1 VKSLAATQHLD
12 RPCAFSPRHSETQD
26 IALEYPVNLN
36 RKIPLAF
43 ALAMLLSL
51 LAGFGGLWMTSRSLN
66 TFHDEVQRRVA
77 DERTAT
83 AMQNHFKT
91 QVQEW
96 KNVLLRGSDTAL
108 FDKHWHAFEKEEK
121 QVDDMAAGLRTRLTD
136 PELIQQLDGFIAA
149 HRAMAQGY
157 RMGLEKFQAT
167 GMEPSVGDAA
177 VKGMDRGP
185 AKAVDELAQHIAQ
198 ISAQVAEQA
207 YADGRRANA
216 LSLALMVL
224 VTGLGTALGW
234 ALSRSVVRP
243 LHHAISVASDVAQG
257 DLSRPI
263 PHHGRDETGQLLSAL
278 AKMQGQL
285 RALVSEVRGNA
296 QSVATASAE
305 IAQGNSDL
313 AGRTEQQ
320 ASALQQTASS
330 MEQLDGAVR
339 RNASSA
345 REASSLAQD
354 ASRVAVQGG
363 ELVEQFVGTMR
374 GIQEASTRI
383 ADIIGVIDGIAFQT
397 NILALNAAVEAARA
411 GEQGRG
417 FAVVAAEVRSLAK
430 RSADAAREIKTLI
443 GTSVSRVEQ
452 GNALVGHAGQ
462 TMTEVVAAIQ
472 RVSGLIVEISRAS
485 DEQSV
490 GVSHMGEAVSRMDQ
504 GTQQNAAL
512 VEQTSAAAESLE
524 RQARQLVS
532 AVGLFKVE
540 AAPRAG

>member
-1 VKSLAATQHLD
+1 LFCL
-12 RPCAFSPRHSETQD
+12 PLRHSDANSTAREWH
-26 IALEYPVNLN
+26 VNLN

-51 LAGFGGLWMTSRSLN
+51 LAGFGGLWLTSRSLH
-66 TFHDEVQRRVA
+66 TFHDEVQRRVS
-77 DERTAT
+77 DERAAA
-83 AMQNHFKT
+83 AMQSHFKT

-96 KNVLLRGSDTAL
+96 KNVLLRGSDSAL
-108 FDKHWHAFEKEEK
+108 FDKHWQAFQKEEK
-121 QVDDMAAGLRTRLTD
+121 QVDELASGLRTSLTD
-136 PELIQQLDGFIAA
+136 PELVKQLDAFIAA

-185 AKAVDELAQHIAQ
+185 AMAVDELSQAIAQ
-198 ISAQVAEQA
+198 ISAQVADQA
-207 YADGRRANA
+207 YADGQRANTV
-216 LSLALMVL
+216 SLALMLL
-224 VTGLGTALGW
+224 VTALGTGLGW
-234 ALSRSVVRP
+234 VLSRSVVRP
-243 LHHAISVASDVAQG
+243 LHHAIAVASDVAQG

-263 PHHGRDETGQLLSAL
+263 HAHGRDETGQLLDAL
-278 AKMQGQL
+278 ARMQAQL
-285 RALVSEVRGNA
+285 RALVSDVRGNA

-320 ASALQQTASS
+320 AAALQQTASS
-330 MEQLDGAVR
+330 MEQLDSTVR

-345 REASSLAQD
+345 REASTLALD

-363 ELVEQFVGTMR
+363 EVVEQVVDTMR
-374 GIQEASTRI
+374 GIQEASTKI
-383 ADIIGVIDGIAFQT
+383 ADIIGVIDSIAFQT

-417 FAVVAAEVRSLAK
+417 FAVVASEVRSLAK
-430 RSADAAREIKTLI
+430 RSADAAREIKDLI

-462 TMTEVVAAIQ
+462 TMAEVVAAIQ
-472 RVSGLIVEISRAS
+472 RVSTLIVEISRAS

-490 GVSHMGEAVSRMDQ
+490 GVSHIGEAVNRMDQ

-524 RQARQLVS
+524 RQARQLVG

-540 AAPRAG
+540 AAPQAG